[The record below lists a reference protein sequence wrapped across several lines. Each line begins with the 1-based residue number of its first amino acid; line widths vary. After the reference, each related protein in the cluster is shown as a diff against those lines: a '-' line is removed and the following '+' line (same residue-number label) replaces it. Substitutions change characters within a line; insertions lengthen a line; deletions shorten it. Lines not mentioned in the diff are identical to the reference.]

1 MLNGYARTP
10 CAWKSMMSDMLD
22 IDSAWDCD
30 SIEEMQRYLREALN
44 YSGDFMSEIK
54 EKLDILERRKTEL
67 GC

>member
-1 MLNGYARTP
+1 
-10 CAWKSMMSDMLD
+10 MMSDMLD